1 MISKNMAT
9 YRQKLVGLCILF
21 SLIVICIAYLMAS
34 ARNPYI
40 TQIKINENF
49 TSHTSSE
56 KKPSQFT
63 SEDKDFLDKSIDLAD
78 DILKNL
84 ENKRIHIEPP
94 KSHRKMEESLM
105 QMQKSIGDIMG
116 RFTGT
121 HIEKIIKS
129 MHIPR
134 NINDIKRIKL
144 PSEKITTEETNAD

>member
-1 MISKNMAT
+1 MVT
-9 YRQKLVGLCILF
+9 YRQKIFGLSILF
-21 SLIVICIAYLMAS
+21 SLIVICVAYLMAS

-40 TQIKINENF
+40 TQRNINENF
-49 TSHTSSE
+49 TSHSTTTATE

-63 SEDKDFLDKSIDLAD
+63 SQDKDFLDKSIDLAD

-116 RFTGT
+116 RFSGT
-121 HIEKIIKS
+121 HIEKIIKA

-134 NINDIKRIKL
+134 NIDDIKRIKL
-144 PSEKITTEETNAD
+144 PSEKITSEEINAN